1 MIRIERFEAVEI
13 SVPTSSTL
21 TRFYFPDLPNL
32 RNAKITGIQVY
43 TAGTISAT
51 PLTGSTPV
59 TTADLKKSFLTLYE
73 GDLQLVYN
81 VPMLNFNNIVNS
93 AADPYTFELP
103 NVNGITISWVKSYVN
118 LPTALA
124 TTNVAYSFGVYYHF
138 NKYYVSESTNSRH

>member
-1 MIRIERFEAVEI
+1 MTRIERFEAVEI
-13 SVPTSSTL
+13 AVPTSSTL

-32 RNAKITGIQVY
+32 RNARITNIAIY
-43 TAGTISAT
+43 TAGTITAT

-81 VPMLNFNNIVNS
+81 IPVLSFNSIVNS
-93 AADPYTFELP
+93 ATDPYQFELP
-103 NVNGITISWVKSYVN
+103 SVNGLTVSWVKSYVS

-124 TTNVAYSFGVYYHF
+124 TTGVAYSFGVYYHF
-138 NKYYVSESTNSRH
+138 

>member
-1 MIRIERFEAVEI
+1 MVRIERFEAVEI
-13 SVPTSSTL
+13 AVPNGSTL

-32 RNAKITGIQVY
+32 RNAKVTGIQVY
-43 TAGTISAT
+43 TAGTITAT

-59 TTADLKKSFLTLYE
+59 TTADLKKSSLTLYE

-81 VPMLNFNNIVNS
+81 IPMLNFNNIVNS

-103 NVNGITISWVKSYVN
+103 AVNGMTISWVKSYVN

-138 NKYYVSESTNSRH
+138 

>member
-13 SVPTSSTL
+13 SVPSGSTL

-32 RNAKITGIQVY
+32 RNAKISAIQIY
-43 TAGTISAT
+43 TAGTITAT

-59 TTADLKKSFLTLYE
+59 TTADLKKSFLTLYQ

-81 VPMLNFNNIVNS
+81 LPMISLNNIVNS

-103 NVNGITISWVKSYVN
+103 AVNGMTVSWVKSFVN

-124 TTNVAYSFGVYYHF
+124 TTNVAYSFGVYYNF
-138 NKYYVSESTNSRH
+138 

>member
-1 MIRIERFEAVEI
+1 MLFRSIDRFEAVEI
-13 SVPTSSTL
+13 AVPSGSTL

-32 RNAKITGIQVY
+32 RNAKITAIQVY

-73 GDLQLVYN
+73 GDLQLIYN
-81 VPMLNFNNIVNS
+81 TPMLGLNNIVNS

-103 NVNGITISWVKSYVN
+103 AINGITISWVKSYVV
-118 LPTALA
+118 LPTALS
-124 TTNVAYSFGVYYHF
+124 TTSVAYSFGIYYHF
-138 NKYYVSESTNSRH
+138 

>member
-13 SVPTSSTL
+13 PVSSGSTL
-21 TRFYFPDLPNL
+21 TRYYFGDLPNL
-32 RNAKITGIQVY
+32 RNAKISSIQVY

-59 TTADLKKSFLTLYE
+59 TTADMKKSFLTLYQ

-81 VPMLNFNNIVNS
+81 IPMISLNNIVNS

-103 NVNGITISWVKSYVN
+103 AVNGLTISWVKSYVS

-124 TTNVAYSFGVYYHF
+124 TTGVAYSFGVYYNF
-138 NKYYVSESTNSRH
+138 

>member
-13 SVPTSSTL
+13 SVPSGTTL

-32 RNAKITGIQVY
+32 RNAKITGVQVY
-43 TAGTISAT
+43 TAGTITAT

-59 TTADLKKSFLTLYE
+59 TTADLKKSTLTLYE

-81 VPMLNFNNIVNS
+81 IPMLNFNNLVNS

-103 NVNGITISWVKSYVN
+103 AINGMTLSWVKSYVN
-118 LPTALA
+118 VPTALA
-124 TTNVAYSFGVYYHF
+124 TTGVAYSFGVYYHF
-138 NKYYVSESTNSRH
+138 

>member
-13 SVPTSSTL
+13 SVPSGSTL

-32 RNAKITGIQVY
+32 RNAKISAIQVY
-43 TAGTISAT
+43 TAGSITAT

-59 TTADLKKSFLTLYE
+59 TTADLKKSFLTLYQ

-81 VPMLNFNNIVNS
+81 VPMISLNNIVNS

-103 NVNGITISWVKSYVN
+103 AVNGITVSWIKSYVS

-124 TTNVAYSFGVYYHF
+124 TTGVAYSFGVYYNF
-138 NKYYVSESTNSRH
+138 

>member
-13 SVPTSSTL
+13 SVPSGSTL

-32 RNAKITGIQVY
+32 RNAKISAIQVY
-43 TAGTISAT
+43 TAGTITAT

-59 TTADLKKSFLTLYE
+59 TTADLKKSFLTLYQ

-81 VPMLNFNNIVNS
+81 VPMISLNNMVNS

-103 NVNGITISWVKSYVN
+103 AVNGITVSWVKSYVN
-118 LPTALA
+118 LPSALA
-124 TTNVAYSFGVYYHF
+124 TTGVAYSFGVYYNF
-138 NKYYVSESTNSRH
+138 

>member
-1 MIRIERFEAVEI
+1 MTRIERFEAVEI
-13 SVPTSSTL
+13 AVPTSSTL

-32 RNAKITGIQVY
+32 RNARITNIAIY
-43 TAGTISAT
+43 TAGSISAT

-81 VPMLNFNNIVNS
+81 IPVLSFNSIVNS
-93 AADPYTFELP
+93 ATDPYQFELP
-103 NVNGITISWVKSYVN
+103 SVNGLTVSWVKSYVS

-124 TTNVAYSFGVYYHF
+124 TTGVAYSFGVYYHF
-138 NKYYVSESTNSRH
+138 

>member
-13 SVPTSSTL
+13 NVPTSSTL

-32 RNAKITGIQVY
+32 RNAKITAIQVY
-43 TAGTISAT
+43 TAGTITAT

-103 NVNGITISWVKSYVN
+103 NINGITVSWVKSYVN

-138 NKYYVSESTNSRH
+138 

>member
-13 SVPTSSTL
+13 AVPTSSTL

-32 RNAKITGIQVY
+32 RNAKITAIQVY
-43 TAGTISAT
+43 TAGTITAT

-59 TTADLKKSFLTLYE
+59 TVADLKKSFLTLYE

-81 VPMLNFNNIVNS
+81 VPMLNFNNMVTG
-93 AADPYTFELP
+93 ATPDPYTFELP
-103 NVNGITISWVKSYVN
+103 NINGITISWVKSYVN

-138 NKYYVSESTNSRH
+138 

>member
-1 MIRIERFEAVEI
+1 MTRIERFEAVEI
-13 SVPTSSTL
+13 AVPTSSTL

-32 RNAKITGIQVY
+32 RNARITNIAIY
-43 TAGTISAT
+43 TAGSITAT

-81 VPMLNFNNIVNS
+81 IPILSFNSIVNS
-93 AADPYTFELP
+93 AVDPYQFELP
-103 NVNGITISWVKSYVN
+103 SVNGLTISWVKSYVS

-124 TTNVAYSFGVYYHF
+124 TTGVAYSFGVYYHF
-138 NKYYVSESTNSRH
+138 

>member
-13 SVPTSSTL
+13 NVPTSSTL

-32 RNAKITGIQVY
+32 RNAKITAIQVY
-43 TAGTISAT
+43 TAGTITAT

-103 NVNGITISWVKSYVN
+103 NVNGITVSWVKSYVN

-138 NKYYVSESTNSRH
+138 

>member
-1 MIRIERFEAVEI
+1 MIRIDRFEAVEI
-13 SVPTSSTL
+13 AVPSGSTL
-21 TRFYFPDLPNL
+21 TRFYFNDLPNL
-32 RNAKITGIQVY
+32 RNAQITAIQVY
-43 TAGTISAT
+43 TAGTITAT

-81 VPMLNFNNIVNS
+81 VPMISLNNLVNS

-103 NVNGITISWVKSYVN
+103 TVNGLTISWTKSYVS

-124 TTNVAYSFGVYYHF
+124 TTGTAYSFGVYYHF
-138 NKYYVSESTNSRH
+138 

>member
-1 MIRIERFEAVEI
+1 MIRLERFEAVEI
-13 SVPTSSTL
+13 AVPSGSTL

-32 RNAKITGIQVY
+32 RNAKITAIQVY
-43 TAGTISAT
+43 TAGTITAT

-81 VPMLNFNNIVNS
+81 VPMLNFNNMVTG
-93 AADPYTFELP
+93 ATPDPYTFELP
-103 NVNGITISWVKSYVN
+103 AVNGITISWVKSYVT
-118 LPTALA
+118 LPSALA

-138 NKYYVSESTNSRH
+138 